1 MTMPDIARDFL
12 ETIESS
18 DSPTARERF
27 TLPVAERFRIAL
39 DSGAD
44 MGWTDDDSVLL
55 AADPA
60 LADALILIALDATLD
75 RRHIRTLAVHPL
87 GRAARA
93 RAAAIVDDSMN
104 NPHAAYDP
112 DRLRQ
117 ARAILTIPL
126 ASRHRP
132 ARAAAA
138 LDTAFLDL
146 YLGETDK
153 AAAHAALTLRL
164 RPGLSVARTVLD
176 SARRGVLPDKAA
188 TLAAAA

>member
-1 MTMPDIARDFL
+1 MTMPIIARDFM
-12 ETIESS
+12 EAITSS

-27 TLPVAERFRIAL
+27 TLPVAERFRTAL
-39 DSGAD
+39 DSGSD
-44 MGWTDDDSVLL
+44 MHWTDDDSILL

-60 LADALILIALDATLD
+60 LADALILIALDGTLTA
-75 RRHIRTLAVHPL
+75 RRVRTLAVHPL
-87 GRAARA
+87 GRAARGL
-93 RAAAIVDDSMN
+93 AAAIVDDSMN

-117 ARAILTIPL
+117 ARAILAIPL

-146 YLGETDK
+146 YLGEADK

-164 RPGLSVARTVLD
+164 RPGATVARTVLD
-176 SARRGVLPDKAA
+176 SARRGVLPDRAA
-188 TLAAAA
+188 RLAAAA